1 MRSWSLRAATWVTTE
16 APASP
21 AGGGRGTAS
30 HGFVCRNRAPSGLSL
45 RWRRRGERAAR
56 PATASPKPRGLHAG
70 PGGQAITDV
79 ATASS
84 HTPLASEAG
93 CSRGPQSRV
102 SARRTGSAACPPCG
116 FGRLNSSLLSRF
128 FTRKRLQTKP
138 APFTL
143 RDASRRGRGW
153 RVPVLTG
160 TPGWDVCPRGPPT
173 HRTGRC
179 EGCSGA
185 VPKAEHAPQHA
196 PRAGLAAGL
205 TGASLG
211 SLWPYRL
218 APPPPPGLLAPGGS
232 LSLTQRPDRAAP
244 SSNSVTLPGAELRC
258 LQALGV
264 PVRPGARRLLG
275 AFTAAPAP

>member
-1 MRSWSLRAATWVTTE
+1 MIYATICLWTLYRKTNFSMFMDAFEKEALASLCWLV
-16 APASP
+16 
-21 AGGGRGTAS
+21 AGHGPPPRLPGPPQGIGTAPPGP
-30 HGFVCRNRAPSGLSL
+30 HRASGL
-45 RWRRRGERAAR
+45 RVPPAPHRA
-56 PATASPKPRGLHAG
+56 S
-70 PGGQAITDV
+70 GQ
-79 ATASS
+79 
-84 HTPLASEAG
+84 AG

-102 SARRTGSAACPPCG
+102 SARRTGSAACPPRG

-128 FTRKRLQTKP
+128 FTHKRLQTKP

-143 RDASRRGRGW
+143 RDASHRGRGW

-160 TPGWDVCPRGPPT
+160 TPGWDVCPQGPLT

-185 VPKAEHAPQHA
+185 VLKVEHAPQHA

>member
-102 SARRTGSAACPPCG
+102 SARRTGSAACPPRG

-128 FTRKRLQTKP
+128 FTRKRLQTKS

-143 RDASRRGRGW
+143 RDASHRGRGW

-185 VPKAEHAPQHA
+185 VLKAEHAPNT
-196 PRAGLAAGL
+196 PPVP
-205 TGASLG
+205 ASLLA
-211 SLWPYRL
+211 SQLCLWGHCGHIASCSCPRL
-218 APPPPPGLLAPGGS
+218 ACSPQAGPCPSRSVLIGPPPA
-232 LSLTQRPDRAAP
+232 LT
-244 SSNSVTLPGAELRC
+244 L
-258 LQALGV
+258 
-264 PVRPGARRLLG
+264 
-275 AFTAAPAP
+275 